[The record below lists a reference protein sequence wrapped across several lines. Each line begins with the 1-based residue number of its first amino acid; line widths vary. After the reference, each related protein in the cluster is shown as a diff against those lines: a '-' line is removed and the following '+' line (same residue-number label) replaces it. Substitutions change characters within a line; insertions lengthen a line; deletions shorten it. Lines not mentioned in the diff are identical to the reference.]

1 MDTLPDGTLYYQ
13 ALAFLV
19 TLSFCAI
26 FSFIETSIT
35 ALRIFKLKE
44 LEKEN
49 LRYKFLFNILEKQP
63 NKILFTIVIA
73 NSLAHASSTALI
85 TSLMQEIFLGL
96 NLSEGLGLTV
106 GVAIASCA
114 LVVFGEI
121 IPKNIA
127 RAQGNRLLKY
137 TLGITTLTY
146 YLLKPFVLLITKFAN
161 LLMAPFGSHE
171 VEVIPSEQELS
182 FLIDYVNKKG
192 IIDKHKTSMLLS
204 IFNLSEKPIKEIIVP
219 EPQIVSIEANKSI
232 KDAIN
237 IFQKYQFTR
246 FPVFENK
253 QDNIVGIIYLKDIIY
268 KDLDPETTITNFVRP
283 IMFVP
288 ESMKSN
294 QLLRQFKEDK
304 RHMAIVL
311 NEFGGIEGLVT
322 LEDVLEQIVGPI
334 VDEHENATEDIKHIS
349 KNQWL
354 VNGNVNLSELKKVFN
369 IDFETDSI
377 SLGGFITEQLQHLP
391 TNGETLIY
399 KDYKFKI
406 ENSTPKR
413 ILQVTIT
420 KESNKENI

>member
-268 KDLDPETTITNFVRP
+268 KDLDPETTITNFVR
-283 IMFVP
+283 
-288 ESMKSN
+288 
-294 QLLRQFKEDK
+294 QFKEDK

-334 VDEHENATEDIKHIS
+334 VDEHENIIEDIKHIS

-354 VNGNVNLSELKKVFN
+354 ANGNINISELKKVFD

-413 ILQVTIT
+413 ILQVTDR
-420 KESNKENI
+420 KS